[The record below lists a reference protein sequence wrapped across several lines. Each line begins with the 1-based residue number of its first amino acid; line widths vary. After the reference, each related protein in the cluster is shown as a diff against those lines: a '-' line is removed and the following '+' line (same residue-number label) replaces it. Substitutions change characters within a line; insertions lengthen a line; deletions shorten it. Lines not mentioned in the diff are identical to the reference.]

1 MGSLAKKKNEES
13 TESSAQSHP
22 AFEDAIAE
30 LEKIIGVLELDTVT
44 LDDALRNF
52 EQGIRLIRICDN
64 HLNAAKG
71 RVLELV
77 KGENGDIVE
86 KILGRTLESFLDGE
100 EKND

>member
-1 MGSLAKKKNEES
+1 MKTSTKKKIDEVTENP
-13 TESSAQSHP
+13 ESSP
-22 AFEDAIAE
+22 AFEGAVAE
-30 LEKIIGVLELDTVT
+30 LEKVIGILELDTIT

-64 HLNAAKG
+64 HLNAARG

-86 KILGRTLESFLDGE
+86 KVLGRTLESFLDGE
-100 EKND
+100 KGND

>member
-1 MGSLAKKKNEES
+1 MKTSSRKKNDAAENQELS
-13 TESSAQSHP
+13 L
-22 AFEDAIAE
+22 AFEDAVAE
-30 LEKIIGVLELDTVT
+30 LEKIIGALELDTIT

-64 HLNAAKG
+64 HLSAARG

-86 KILGRTLESFLDGE
+86 KVLGRTLESFLDGE
-100 EKND
+100 ENDD